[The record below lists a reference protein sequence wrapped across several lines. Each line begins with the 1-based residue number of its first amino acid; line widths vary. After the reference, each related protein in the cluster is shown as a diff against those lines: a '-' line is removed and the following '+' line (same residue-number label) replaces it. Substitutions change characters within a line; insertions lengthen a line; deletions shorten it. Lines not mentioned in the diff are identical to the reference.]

1 MKNLYLFFMLLLSSN
16 LYAVDITTEVSKQV
30 GYGWKN
36 KVELTE
42 GWLFVYLTET
52 NINKNIYSYV
62 MKTGVCIL
70 ELESYY
76 PGLLESVSKIII
88 QDKNG
93 KFYAFNGGADE
104 CKELNKAGLGKEGDA
119 YLESKTWKK

>member
-1 MKNLYLFFMLLLSSN
+1 MKNLYLLFMLLLTSN

-42 GWLFVYLTET
+42 GWLFVYLTKT

-76 PGLLESVSKIII
+76 PGLLESVTKIII
-88 QDKNG
+88 QDNNG
-93 KFYAFNGGADE
+93 KFYAFNGGSEE
-104 CKELNKAGLGKEGDA
+104 CKELNNAGLGKKGDA

>member
-93 KFYAFNGGADE
+93 KFYAFNGGLMSA
-104 CKELNKAGLGKEGDA
+104 K
-119 YLESKTWKK
+119 S